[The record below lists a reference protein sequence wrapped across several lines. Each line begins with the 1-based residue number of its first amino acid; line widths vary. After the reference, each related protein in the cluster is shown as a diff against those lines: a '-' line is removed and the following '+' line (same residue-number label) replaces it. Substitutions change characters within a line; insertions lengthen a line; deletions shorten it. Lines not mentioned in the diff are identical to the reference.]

1 MQFLNGD
8 FILGAEQSPLHVCV
22 CVCAVLAANDCPAS
36 FSGQLHLHTGK
47 LE

>member
-8 FILGAEQSPLHVCV
+8 FIHGAEQSPLHV